1 MQQTLSRK
9 FIKFFLLWSITV
21 IESIKT
27 LNLGEY
33 MNLSS
38 VGAVLTSET
47 QRQTLEKVNVSLLK
61 QSHEQQEDLTSQLL
75 QSVAPTS
82 ASNSDS
88 NLGQHVDIKV

>member
-21 IESIKT
+21 IGSIKT

>member
-1 MQQTLSRK
+1 
-9 FIKFFLLWSITV
+9 
-21 IESIKT
+21 
-27 LNLGEY
+27 